1 MYSCIGK
8 RFASPIKPGLRQKC
22 ARRREEDRILSLPSS
37 SETPVQSAGP
47 STPLPST
54 PPPSYV
60 TTIGEQL
67 LDTGYQVHELPNIN
81 DDNDIGDNVPDTGTD
96 HVVYT
101 ALLARIE
108 YLEAENAKLKS
119 VCSQDSKKYFRIEDI
134 KDDYKLVCFY
144 TGFTSFKIFQ
154 AFFEFLGPAVEHLKY
169 WGEKDGTRERNRLR
183 KIDPTNQLF
192 LTLIKLRLNLKMK
205 DLSFRFGLSTS
216 RVSRY
221 IKTWICFL
229 YQHLKEIEWM
239 PKVQQV
245 RATLPTAF
253 KEKFLTT
260 FAIIDGSE
268 IFIEVPS
275 DLHMQSSTW
284 SSYKHHNTI
293 KFLVACTPNGAI
305 CFISPVFV
313 GSISDVELTKLSGFL
328 EVIEDKPGIAIMADR
343 GFTIKDML
351 DKLHIELNIPPFLN
365 ERKQLPSDKVDLG
378 RKIAA
383 LRIHVERAIS
393 RIKTYNILKGTIP
406 ISLARLTNQ
415 IVYVCAMLTNFQ
427 PALVPLPTAAGT
439 SESDVDDYFNCLSH
453 DESDS
458 DSD

>member
-1 MYSCIGK
+1 M
-8 RFASPIKPGLRQKC
+8 
-22 ARRREEDRILSLPSS
+22 SLPSS

-96 HVVYT
+96 PVVYT

-134 KDDYKLVCFY
+134 KDDDKLVCFY

-169 WGEKDGTRERNRLR
+169 WGEKDSTRERNRLR

-253 KEKFLTT
+253 KEKFLLPLLLLM
-260 FAIIDGSE
+260 G
-268 IFIEVPS
+268 VK
-275 DLHMQSSTW
+275 SSLRFHQICICSHQRGPVT
-284 SSYKHHNTI
+284 NTI
-293 KFLVACTPNGAI
+293 TL
-305 CFISPVFV
+305 
-313 GSISDVELTKLSGFL
+313 
-328 EVIEDKPGIAIMADR
+328 
-343 GFTIKDML
+343 
-351 DKLHIELNIPPFLN
+351 LNF
-365 ERKQLPSDKVDLG
+365 
-378 RKIAA
+378 
-383 LRIHVERAIS
+383 
-393 RIKTYNILKGTIP
+393 
-406 ISLARLTNQ
+406 
-415 IVYVCAMLTNFQ
+415 
-427 PALVPLPTAAGT
+427 
-439 SESDVDDYFNCLSH
+439 
-453 DESDS
+453 
-458 DSD
+458 